1 MVRITISASKKKPEN
16 PPGSTGPSGPI
27 DPPELPVEVSGSFKG
42 IVTPDGGAP
51 KEVEGTY
58 SGTTD
63 PDTGEFDVMGILSAP
78 GGVTLSS
85 VMKDGITVSFSSP
98 RPVIQNFLGDWFIQ
112 APVTISAISPAPQG
126 SGVTKR
132 HGAMVNPNDFHKQG
146 LDGRVGV
153 YDAATTYTVGTAL
166 AAGDSLLC
174 SISISPAMTY
184 AELLA
189 SQGGSNPR
197 CISEVAV
204 FTVVDTLPSVNT
216 FRPAVCGTTKT
227 LYSKSQ
233 VNYSLLPGLVP
244 PLNPCDPANGITE
257 KWDFSNPKQGMTGTW
272 LDRGGSTNTQEQAA
286 LMPDAACEWYPV
298 YRAVNLNKM
307 AVYSLCNFADAQT
320 LANRIIQYGIDM
332 KGAINQ
338 TNGIGSSIQ
347 HWGGAGAGFGVGR
360 ILPFLYAGWLLEDT
374 SFAAIVTAGS
384 AGSPRFGEQF
394 SYYYS
399 TTPYSGYA
407 AGYPASITG
416 PNYPMMGDNTP
427 GDPPYSDN
435 HSHRDP
441 NGKYNGVGGT
451 NSDAGYVMS
460 RYQACDPGGTG
471 NQIMFRSGAYLYLQG
486 RGMAGQYIWSHVAGK
501 LGSWGNQAAIDYMK
515 WWFADLNLCVDV
527 SKDPAS
533 TYLRDVYQY
542 GGSGNM
548 FMKQFY
554 DTYVA

>member
-1 MVRITISASKKKPEN
+1 MVRIKVSKSIKGKPDK
-16 PPGSTGPSGPI
+16 PPPI
-27 DPPELPVEVSGSFKG
+27 GDPVSGTFKG
-42 IVTPDGGAP
+42 TVTPDGGEP
-51 KEVEGTY
+51 KEVEGEY
-58 SGTTD
+58 SGTANAETR
-63 PDTGEFDVMGILSAP
+63 EFNVMGVLFGGS
-78 GGVTLSS
+78 GGVTVNL
-85 VMKDGITVSFSSP
+85 VTKNNITVNFSSP
-98 RPVIQNFLGDWFIQ
+98 RPVVQNFLGDWFIQ

-126 SGVTKR
+126 SGITKR

-257 KWDFSNPKQGMTGTW
+257 KWDFTDPKQGMTMTW
-272 LDRGGSTNTQEQAA
+272 LDRGGSTNTQDQAA
-286 LMPDAACEWYPV
+286 LMPDVACEWYPI
-298 YRAVNLNKM
+298 YRALNFNKL
-307 AVYSLCNFADAQT
+307 AIYSLCNFADVQT
-320 LANRIIQYGIDM
+320 YADRLVQYGIDM
-332 KGAINQ
+332 KGVTTQANWAGS
-338 TNGIGSSIQ
+338 TIG
-347 HWGGAGAGFGVGR
+347 HWGGQGAGFGVGR
-360 ILPFLYAGWLLEDT
+360 IVPFLYAGWLLEDP
-374 SFAAIVTAGS
+374 SFAAIVTSGS
-384 AGSPRFGEQF
+384 VAAPRFGEHG

-399 TTPYSGYA
+399 TTPFSGYA

-416 PNYPMMGDNTP
+416 PNYPLMGDDTP
-427 GDPPYSDN
+427 GSPPYSDN

-451 NSDAGYVMS
+451 NSDVGYVTS

-471 NQIMFRSGAYLYLQG
+471 NQINFRAGAYLFAQG
-486 RGMAGQYIWSHVAGK
+486 RAMSSAYIWSAYLGK
-501 LGSWGNQAAIDYMK
+501 TGLWNNPACIDYLK
-515 WWFADLNLCVDV
+515 WWFADLNLCIDV

-533 TYLRDVYQY
+533 DYLRDVYQY

-548 FMKQFY
+548 FMKQFHEN
-554 DTYVA
+554 YVA